1 MNILNHIRV
10 KFGANVM
17 YIKRVLVIILISV
30 FFSQLGVSHSFA
42 EDVCSNSNEAGW
54 VNRSGTWYYYIG
66 GSKAVSN
73 WYYINGKYYY
83 FNENGEMASDEIV
96 NGWYVTKSGHWLVAD
111 WHHDR
116 NGWWYGNREA
126 YAKNGLIIIDGAYY
140 YFDSNG
146 YMKTGWIRNGSYWH
160 YMNSSGRMTR
170 NNWLKYA
177 DNWYYLNLSG
187 EMATGWLKNEGKWY
201 YLNPSGEM
209 ETGWLKNEGKWY
221 FLNPSGVMETGW
233 LRNGGRWYYLNS
245 SGAMETGWQKL
256 SGRWH
261 YLDSSGSMLQNTW
274 SQINGIWYYFEP
286 DGSMAS
292 NKWIGSYYVNDSG
305 AWDQN
310 SNYGWSTRNGR
321 TVYITNSGLAK
332 GFQNINGYRYYFDSN
347 GYLASKVGI
356 DISAHNVVDDFD
368 KVKKSGVDYV
378 IIRSSATGYGAKGV
392 MFLDSKYDDFMIRA
406 KKAGLKVGIYHFSQ
420 AITEDEARAEARM
433 AVSQA
438 RKYSLDLPIFMDM
451 EVVWKGS
458 DGKPGRT
465 VLVNKE
471 QMTKV
476 ALAFLKEVERA
487 GYAVGFYSNP
497 SELSYRVHDGQIVN
511 TYPLWLAQYNY
522 KPTYYGR
529 YKYWQYSSTGSVPG
543 IRGNVDMD
551 IIFDN
556 FQ

>member
-30 FFSQLGVSHSFA
+30 FFSQLGVSQSFA
-42 EDVCSNSNEAGW
+42 EDVRSNSNEAGW

-83 FNENGEMASDEIV
+83 FNENGEMAYDEIV

-126 YAKNGLIIIDGAYY
+126 YAKNGFIIIDGAYY

-146 YMKTGWIRNGSYWH
+146 YMKTGWIKNGSYWH

-170 NNWLKYA
+170 NNWLKYG
-177 DNWYYLNLSG
+177 DNWYYLNSSG
-187 EMATGWLKNEGKWY
+187 VMITGWLEDGGKWY

-209 ETGWLKNEGKWY
+209 ATGWLKNGDRWY
-221 FLNPSGVMETGW
+221 FLNSSGEMLTGW
-233 LRNGGRWYYLNS
+233 LKNGGRWYYLNS
-245 SGAMETGWQKL
+245 SGAMI
-256 SGRWH
+256 
-261 YLDSSGSMLQNTW
+261 QNTW
-274 SQINGIWYYFEP
+274 SQINGVWYYFES
-286 DGSMAS
+286 DGRMAS
-292 NKWIGSYYVNDSG
+292 NKWIGNYYVTDF
-305 AWDQN
+305 
-310 SNYGWSTRNGR
+310 
-321 TVYITNSGLAK
+321 GLAK
-332 GFQNINGYRYYFDSN
+332 GFQNINAYRYYFDRN
-347 GYLASKVGI
+347 GCLASKVGI
-356 DISAHNVVDDFD
+356 DISAHNVVYDFN

-378 IIRSSATGYGAKGV
+378 IIRSSATGYGSQGV
-392 MFLDSKYDDFMIRA
+392 MFLDTKYDDFMIRA

-420 AITEDEARAEARM
+420 AITEAEARAEARM
-433 AVSQA
+433 AIRQA
-438 RKYSLDLPIFMDM
+438 KKYSLDLPIFMDM
-451 EVVWKGS
+451 EVVWKDSNGYT
-458 DGKPGRT
+458 GRT
-465 VLVNKE
+465 VFASKE

-487 GYAVGFYSNP
+487 GYAAGFYSNTY
-497 SELSYRVHDGQIVN
+497 ELTHRVYDSQIVN
-511 TYPLWLAQYNY
+511 TYPVWLAQYNY

-529 YKYWQYSSTGSVPG
+529 YKYWQYSSSGSVPG
-543 IRGNVDMD
+543 IRGNVDMN
-551 IIFDN
+551 IIFDD